1 MLRVPSLFLATIAAV
16 ILAPTLGLAE
26 TPKRGGTL
34 SFAAVAE
41 TAAYDCH
48 ASQTFAL
55 LHPVTPQYSLLV
67 RWDATEKSKVVGDLA
82 KNWTIAPDGL
92 AYTFTLHDGI
102 KFHDGSPLTSTDI
115 KATFERIANPPEN
128 VISVRKERFADVASI
143 DTPDPATVVFRLKAV
158 NASFLAL
165 LASPF

>member
-1 MLRVPSLFLATIAAV
+1 MLRVPSLFLATIAAA

-26 TPKRGGTL
+26 TPKRGGIL

-67 RWDATEKSKVVGDLA
+67 RWDATEKSKIVGDLA
-82 KNWTIAPDGL
+82 KSWTIAPDGL
-92 AYTFTLHDGI
+92 EIVAAEEEDHF
-102 KFHDGSPLTSTDI
+102 LTAVSI
-115 KATFERIANPPEN
+115 EIALVHQLQARREAGCFILAPHLTRKDPK
-128 VISVRKERFADVASI
+128 ISIQAAE
-143 DTPDPATVVFRLKAV
+143 
-158 NASFLAL
+158 
-165 LASPF
+165 